1 MLYVILG
8 KDAPGSLEVRR
19 RVRPQHLGRIGALVD
34 AGRVAIAGP
43 CPVADSPEPGPQGF
57 SGSVII
63 AEFDSLEAARD
74 WVAGDPY
81 VTEGVFASWDVRPFI
96 RVLP

>member
-19 RVRPQHLGRIGALVD
+19 RVRPQHLERIGALAD

-63 AEFDSLEAARD
+63 AEFDSLEAART

-81 VTEGVFASWDVRPFI
+81 VTEGVFESCEVRPFI
-96 RVLP
+96 KVLP

>member
-1 MLYVILG
+1 MLYVIIG
-8 KDAPGSLEVRR
+8 HDAPGSLETRR
-19 RVRPQHLGRIGALVD
+19 RVRARHLERIGELVD

-43 CPVADSPEPGPQGF
+43 CPVADSPEPGPAGY

-63 AEFDSLEAARD
+63 AEFESLAAARE

-81 VTEGVFASWDVRPFI
+81 VTEGVFQSWDVRPFLQ
-96 RVLP
+96 VLP

>member
-1 MLYVILG
+1 MLYVIIG
-8 KDAPGSLEVRR
+8 HDAPGSLETRR
-19 RVRPQHLGRIGALVD
+19 RVRASHLERIGELVD

-43 CPVADSPEPGPQGF
+43 CPVVDSPDPGTAGY

-63 AEFDSLEAARD
+63 AEFETLGAARE

-81 VTEGVFASWDVRPFI
+81 VTEGVFQSWDVRPFLQ
-96 RVLP
+96 VLP

>member
-8 KDAPGSLEVRR
+8 KDAPGALEIRK
-19 RVRPQHLGRIGALVD
+19 RVRALHLERIGQLVA

-43 CPVADSPEPGPQGF
+43 CPVEDSPEPSPAGF
-57 SGSVII
+57 TGSVII
-63 AEFDSLEAARD
+63 AEFDSLEAARA

-81 VTEGVFASWDVRPFI
+81 VTDGVFESWDVRPFI

>member
-1 MLYVILG
+1 VLYVILG

-19 RVRPQHLGRIGALVD
+19 RVRPQHLERIGALAD

-63 AEFDSLEAARD
+63 AEFESLEAARA

-81 VTEGVFASWDVRPFI
+81 VTQGVFESWEVRPFVK
-96 RVLP
+96 VLP

>member
-19 RVRPQHLGRIGALVD
+19 RVRPQHLERIGALVD

-63 AEFDSLEAARD
+63 AEFESLEAARA
-74 WVAGDPY
+74 WAAGDPY
-81 VTEGVFASWDVRPFI
+81 VTEGVFESCEVRPFI
-96 RVLP
+96 KVLP

>member
-1 MLYVILG
+1 VLYLILG
-8 KDAPGSLEVRR
+8 TDAPGSLEIRK
-19 RVRPQHLGRIGALVD
+19 RVRPRHLERIAELVDVGRI
-34 AGRVAIAGP
+34 AIAGP

-63 AEFDSLEAARD
+63 AEFESLEAARA

-81 VTEGVFASWDVRPFI
+81 VSEGVFEACDVRPFI
-96 RVLP
+96 KVLP

>member
-19 RVRPQHLGRIGALVD
+19 RVRPQHLERIGALAD

-63 AEFDSLEAARD
+63 AEFESLEAARA

-81 VTEGVFASWDVRPFI
+81 VTEGVFESCEVRPFI
-96 RVLP
+96 KVLP

>member
-1 MLYVILG
+1 VLYVILG

-19 RVRPQHLGRIGALVD
+19 RVRPQHLERIGALAD

-63 AEFDSLEAARD
+63 AEFESLEAARA

-81 VTEGVFASWDVRPFI
+81 VTQGVFESWEVRPFI
-96 RVLP
+96 KVLP

>member
-1 MLYVILG
+1 MLYVIIG
-8 KDAPGSLEVRR
+8 HDAPGSLETRR
-19 RVRPQHLGRIGALVD
+19 RVRARHLERIGELVA

-43 CPVADSPEPGPQGF
+43 CPVADSPEPGAAGY

-63 AEFDSLEAARD
+63 AEFESLAGARE

-81 VTEGVFASWDVRPFI
+81 VTEGVFETWDVRPFI
-96 RVLP
+96 QVLP

>member
-1 MLYVILG
+1 VLYVILG
-8 KDAPGSLEVRR
+8 KDAPGALQVRK
-19 RVRPQHLGRIGALVD
+19 RVRSLHLARIGELAA

-43 CPVADSPEPGPQGF
+43 CPVEDSPEPSPAGF

-63 AEFDSLEAARD
+63 AEFDSLEAARE
-74 WVAGDPY
+74 WIAGDPY
-81 VTEGVFASWDVRPFI
+81 VTDGVFESWEVRPFI

>member
-1 MLYVILG
+1 VLYAILG
-8 KDAPGSLEVRR
+8 KDAPGALEIRK
-19 RVRPQHLGRIGALVD
+19 RVRARHLERIGQLAG

-43 CPVADSPEPGPQGF
+43 CPVEDSAEPSPAGF
-57 SGSVII
+57 TGSVII
-63 AEFDSLEAARD
+63 AEFDSIGAARE

-81 VTEGVFASWDVRPFI
+81 VTDGVFESWEVRPFI